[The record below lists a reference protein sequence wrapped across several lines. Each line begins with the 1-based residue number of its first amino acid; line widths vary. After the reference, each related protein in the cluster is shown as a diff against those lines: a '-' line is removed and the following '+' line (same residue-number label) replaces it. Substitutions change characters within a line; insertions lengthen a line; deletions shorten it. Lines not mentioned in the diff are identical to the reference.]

1 MPGWDH
7 RKEQGQTMFNEIV
20 RAEIWLQDTLESQES
35 IAALAERLGYSTS
48 QVRRRFRQYFG
59 MSPSAY
65 REALR
70 LEKAGRLLVHTP
82 ISIREIARLCGYSNH
97 SAFSRAF
104 LRRFRCSPREHRQS
118 GRRALAKAASEAGG
132 ELSPRIQRIAPCSAV
147 VARQYEPGAAL
158 PAPDSWH
165 ESLNGY
171 QLPLPGAPERAAA
184 IMLLYAMGPEAALP
198 RRDIGVLVD
207 GRAADSLAIPP
218 SLRLLQLPE
227 ARVAC
232 LDLPDPAGLE
242 PMLAGVLATLP
253 EMSEHYS
260 GDPVRLIK
268 GASGIELQLP
278 LLEIS

>member
-1 MPGWDH
+1 
-7 RKEQGQTMFNEIV
+7 MFNEIV
-20 RAEIWLQDTLESQES
+20 RAEIWLQDTLDSQES

-70 LEKAGRLLVHTP
+70 LEKASRLLVHTP
-82 ISIREIARLCGYSNH
+82 LGIGEVARRSGYTNH

-104 LRRFRCSPREHRQS
+104 LRRFRRSPREHRQL
-118 GRRALAKAASEAGG
+118 GRTALAEATSGARMAF
-132 ELSPRIQRIAPCSAV
+132 SPRIQRVAPCSAV
-147 VARQYEPGAAL
+147 VARQYEPSAAL
-158 PAPDSWH
+158 PAPDSWLK
-165 ESLNGY
+165 SLGGY

-184 IMLLYAMGPEAALP
+184 IMLLHAPCPETALP

-207 GRAADSLAIPP
+207 SRAADSLAIPP

-227 ARVAC
+227 ARLAC
-232 LDLPDPAGLE
+232 LDLPDPAELE
-242 PMLAGVLATLP
+242 PTLARVLATLP
-253 EMSEHYS
+253 EISEHYS

-268 GASGIELQLP
+268 GASGVELQLP
-278 LLEIS
+278 LLEIG

>member
-1 MPGWDH
+1 
-7 RKEQGQTMFNEIV
+7 MFNEIV
-20 RAEIWLQDTLESQES
+20 RAEIWLQDTLDSQES
-35 IAALAERLGYSTS
+35 MAALAERLGYSAS

-82 ISIREIARLCGYSNH
+82 LGIREVARRSGYANH

-104 LRRFRCSPREHRQS
+104 LRRFRCSPREHRQV
-118 GRRALAKAASEAGG
+118 GRRALAEAASG
-132 ELSPRIQRIAPCSAV
+132 LSLDVSPWIRQVPSCAAV
-147 VARQYEPGAAL
+147 VARQYEATDTL
-158 PAPDSWH
+158 PSPDSWH
-165 ESLNGY
+165 RCLNGY

-184 IMLLYAMGPEAALP
+184 IMLMYSPGPDAALP

-218 SLRLLQLPE
+218 SLRMLRLPE
-227 ARVAC
+227 ARCAC

-242 PMLAGVLATLP
+242 PTLAGVLATLP

-268 GASGIELQLP
+268 GTSGVELQLP
-278 LLEIS
+278 LLETGCHC